1 MCFSFSLPNFRTK
14 SKQRNMGFEIPSKNI
29 PVIDFNSENLK
40 PGSSSWISTS
50 HHVRKTL
57 EIHGCFIAAH
67 RKCPQELHDKMFDLA
82 KELLF
87 ELPVE
92 IKEKNIS
99 ECCGFG
105 YGANFPKMPLI
116 EYLGITHGGT
126 VEATKDFTHL
136 LWPAGN
142 NDFLFVN
149 FSLSL
154 SFPLHYYLLLINLK
168 YNSNDFGTVK
178 RQWSSRRYN
187 RN

>member
-1 MCFSFSLPNFRTK
+1 MFSFSLPIFRTK
-14 SKQRNMGFEIPSKNI
+14 SKQHNMGFEIPPKNI
-29 PVIDFNSENLK
+29 PIIDFNSKNLK

-57 EIHGCFIAAH
+57 EIHGCFIAAY
-67 RKCPQELHDKMFDLA
+67 RKCTQELHDKMFHLT

-92 IKEKNIS
+92 IKEKNVS

-154 SFPLHYYLLLINLK
+154 SLFPSIIIYLLINFK
-168 YNSNDFGTVK
+168 YNSIEFGTVK